1 MVHATF
7 FAFLHCFV
15 RVCFHF
21 LSDIL
26 RMARAL
32 SIEGKVKNQ
41 ITMEEKEMNI
51 DEQLKN
57 AANEQDTASAE
68 AAENAAAENA
78 TDTNVTEEG
87 ANTDEESAP
96 ADPLAELQKQVDELK
111 EEMLYKQAEF
121 ENYRKRTIKEKA
133 DLILGGGEK
142 TIKEILPVID
152 DFERAL
158 ADKTDDPVAIREGM
172 QLIFNKFIATLEKM
186 GVKKIETE
194 GADFNV
200 DFHEAI
206 ALVPGMG
213 DAMKGKVI
221 DCTKTGYTLNDK
233 VIRHA
238 QVAVGQ

>member
-1 MVHATF
+1 
-7 FAFLHCFV
+7 
-15 RVCFHF
+15 
-21 LSDIL
+21 
-26 RMARAL
+26 
-32 SIEGKVKNQ
+32 
-41 ITMEEKEMNI
+41 MEEKEINI
-51 DEQLKN
+51 EELLKK
-57 AANEQDTASAE
+57 AENEQETVAPEAE
-68 AAENAAAENA
+68 AKAAEEEK
-78 TDTNVTEEG
+78 TDTNVTDEEG
-87 ANTDEESAP
+87 KTDEESAP
-96 ADPLAELQKQVDELK
+96 ADPLAELQNQVDELK
-111 EEMLYKQAEF
+111 KEMLYKQAEF

-142 TIKEILPVID
+142 TIKEILPVLD

-158 ADKTDDPVAIREGM
+158 ADKTDDVNAVREGM
-172 QLIFNKFIATLEKM
+172 QLIFNKFVSTLEKL

-206 ALVPGMG
+206 ALVPGLG
-213 DAMKGKVI
+213 DEMKGKVI

>member
-1 MVHATF
+1 
-7 FAFLHCFV
+7 
-15 RVCFHF
+15 
-21 LSDIL
+21 
-26 RMARAL
+26 
-32 SIEGKVKNQ
+32 
-41 ITMEEKEMNI
+41 MNI

-57 AANEQDTASAE
+57 AENEQDTVAAE
-68 AAENAAAENA
+68 AEANANAEGA
-78 TDTNVTEEG
+78 TDTNVTEECG
-87 ANTDEESAP
+87 ATDEESAP
-96 ADPLAELQKQVDELK
+96 ADPLAELQNQVEELK
-111 EEMLYKQAEF
+111 KEMLYKQAEF

-133 DLILGGGEK
+133 ELILGGGEK
-142 TIKEILPVID
+142 TIKEILPVLD

-158 ADKTDDPVAIREGM
+158 ADKTDDPAAIREGM
-172 QLIFNKFIATLEKM
+172 QLIFNKFVSTLEKL
-186 GVKKIETE
+186 GVKKIETD

>member
-1 MVHATF
+1 
-7 FAFLHCFV
+7 
-15 RVCFHF
+15 
-21 LSDIL
+21 
-26 RMARAL
+26 
-32 SIEGKVKNQ
+32 
-41 ITMEEKEMNI
+41 MNI

-87 ANTDEESAP
+87 ASTDEESAP

-186 GVKKIETE
+186 GVKKIEAE

>member
-1 MVHATF
+1 
-7 FAFLHCFV
+7 
-15 RVCFHF
+15 
-21 LSDIL
+21 
-26 RMARAL
+26 
-32 SIEGKVKNQ
+32 
-41 ITMEEKEMNI
+41 MEEKEINI
-51 DEQLKN
+51 EELLKK
-57 AANEQDTASAE
+57 AENEQEAKAPEAEENENAE
-68 AAENAAAENA
+68 AA
-78 TDTNVTEEG
+78 TDTNVTEEEG
-87 ANTDEESAP
+87 KTDEESAP
-96 ADPLAELQKQVDELK
+96 ADPLAELQNQVDELK
-111 EEMLYKQAEF
+111 KEMLYKQAEF

-142 TIKEILPVID
+142 TIKEILPVLD

-158 ADKTDDPVAIREGM
+158 ADKTDDVS
-172 QLIFNKFIATLEKM
+172 TLEKL

>member
-1 MVHATF
+1 
-7 FAFLHCFV
+7 
-15 RVCFHF
+15 
-21 LSDIL
+21 
-26 RMARAL
+26 MARAL

-87 ANTDEESAP
+87 ASTDEESAP

>member
-1 MVHATF
+1 
-7 FAFLHCFV
+7 
-15 RVCFHF
+15 
-21 LSDIL
+21 
-26 RMARAL
+26 
-32 SIEGKVKNQ
+32 
-41 ITMEEKEMNI
+41 MEEKEMNI

-96 ADPLAELQKQVDELK
+96 TDPLAELQKQVDELK

>member
-1 MVHATF
+1 
-7 FAFLHCFV
+7 
-15 RVCFHF
+15 
-21 LSDIL
+21 
-26 RMARAL
+26 
-32 SIEGKVKNQ
+32 
-41 ITMEEKEMNI
+41 MEEKEINI
-51 DEQLKN
+51 EELLKK
-57 AANEQDTASAE
+57 AENEQETVAPEAE
-68 AAENAAAENA
+68 VKAAEEEK
-78 TDTNVTEEG
+78 TDTNVTEEKG
-87 ANTDEESAP
+87 KTDEESAP
-96 ADPLAELQKQVDELK
+96 ADPLAELQNQVEELK
-111 EEMLYKQAEF
+111 KEMLYKQAEF

-142 TIKEILPVID
+142 TIKEILPVLD

-158 ADKTDDPVAIREGM
+158 ADKTDDVNAVREGM
-172 QLIFNKFIATLEKM
+172 QLIFNKFVSTLEKL